1 MSPGAVRHRPN
12 LVTPLCRPYVNMADV
27 AEDQVIAAC
36 STLLVV
42 ASLGAATIES
52 KKTKE
57 LNMGKPYIRE

>member
-1 MSPGAVRHRPN
+1 
-12 LVTPLCRPYVNMADV
+12 MADV